1 MGYQDSMVTMVVA
14 AVRGEVRAD
23 TAAAFGAAGMAVHEE
38 LRRIEDARAGL
49 AFEGIDAWSIPPA
62 LAAQGLCTWN
72 AFVLQI
78 LGERLIYSGHE
89 TSSRT
94 AGFLPLV
101 TAEQVSRLLGQV
113 EGWLGRVG
121 RAGGDPGYLIE
132 DEVSVPADLPDW
144 VEAKPCPP
152 AHLVA
157 MLAAGVAVRE
167 HARLA
172 LRDLEKASIPQRR
185 ASQMRT
191 LRQLAALANA
201 VFELAGPLCAPG
213 ASPTMRDAAEDMLQ
227 RALEAFYHLGQLVAM
242 PALIERYR
250 IDTRLAAA
258 GARGPWP
265 GERDLDS

>member
-1 MGYQDSMVTMVVA
+1 MGYQECMVTMVVA

-23 TAAAFGAAGMAVHEE
+23 TAAAFGAAGMAVHDE
-38 LRRIEDARAGL
+38 LSRIEDARAGL
-49 AFEGIDAWSIPPA
+49 AVDGIDAWSIPLA

-72 AFVLQI
+72 AFVLHT
-78 LGERLIYSGHE
+78 LGERLISGYE
-89 TSSRT
+89 TSPRS

-113 EGWLGRVG
+113 DGWLGRA
-121 RAGGDPGYLIE
+121 RLAGVDPGYFID
-132 DEVSVPADLPDW
+132 DEVAVPADLPDW

-157 MLAAGVAVRE
+157 MLAAGVAVQE
-167 HARLA
+167 HAQLA
-172 LRDLEKASIPQRR
+172 LDDLERAGIPEWC
-185 ASQMRT
+185 AAQMGT
-191 LRQLAALANA
+191 LRQLSAQAQVL
-201 VFELAGPLCAPG
+201 FEVAGRLYAPG
-213 ASPTMRDAAEDMLQ
+213 TSPMMPDAAKVMLQ

-258 GARGPWP
+258 GARRPSP
-265 GERDLDS
+265 GERYLDS